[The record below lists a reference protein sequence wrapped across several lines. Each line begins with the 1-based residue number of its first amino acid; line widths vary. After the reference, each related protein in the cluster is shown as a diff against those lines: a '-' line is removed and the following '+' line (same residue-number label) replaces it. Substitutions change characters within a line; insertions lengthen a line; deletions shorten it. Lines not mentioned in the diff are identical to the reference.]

1 MNRANVLRL
10 TSSSG
15 DEPNRAA
22 TPLITFRDTLWSI
35 CPPWLQTGTAQKILY
50 AIAVQLDA
58 AGDALVAGVKM
69 RFPGLYSFDSLS
81 ELSRERRIRP
91 GLNELDEN
99 FATRLTRWF
108 DDHRRRGGPYALLTQ
123 LYYHYAPNC
132 PRMTLEYRSGMR
144 FDMAP
149 DGTVTRSMPNKPNIA
164 QWSRWVLMIW
174 DVTVP
179 PADVAV
185 IPREWIAQHILGD
198 VYVVPPGGELWDYP
212 TDHVWDES
220 GVWDTPDIVIQIPVN
235 H

>member
-10 TSSSG
+10 TRSSG

-22 TPLITFRDTLWSI
+22 TPLITFRDTVWSI

-81 ELSRERRIRP
+81 EISRERRIRP

-99 FATRLTRWF
+99 FTLRLRRWF

-149 DGTVTRSMPNKPNIA
+149 DGTVTRSLPIKPNFD

-185 IPREWIAQHILGD
+185 IPREWIAQHVFGD
-198 VYVVPPGGELWDYP
+198 VVVVPPDAELWDYP
-212 TDHVWDES
+212 VDHVWNES
-220 GVWDTPDIVIQIPVN
+220 GVWDTPDIVISIPVN